1 MGGLVLSQVVIFGES
16 GANLLENPIKGSEQ
30 KIKGFREVE
39 FKEDEVIVSAQVGV
53 KFDAPLTV

>member
-1 MGGLVLSQVVIFGES
+1 MGGLVLAQLVIFGES
-16 GANLLENPIKGSEQ
+16 GANLLEHPIKGTEQ